1 MASKEIWLP
10 LVDWSEWF
18 AHVTC
23 NWSLTYTVQYSL
35 SIGGD
40 GKNLHTIL
48 DVGNAYRG
56 PHTGCGWS
64 CCRGVENGPYLL
76 PKVEAFQNWG
86 QQHQCQ
92 SLKRMRWFAADSCSN
107 AKRWLSL
114 QHLSRWLLMFGWYG
128 AVMGEHFWKGETYSA
143 VHTDLLDICHKLVS
157 CAWVFKGS
165 TCTAEFSGQM
175 FGWISVCWYLIGIV
189 VLERSAVLG
198 TSSLIQ
204 WALSFS

>member
-10 LVDWSEWF
+10 LVDWSQWF
-18 AHVTC
+18 ARVTC

-64 CCRGVENGPYLL
+64 CCRGVGNGPICC

-92 SLKRMRWFAADSCSN
+92 SLKRMRWFTADSCFQCKKVVLIATSVKAASN
-107 AKRWLSL
+107 VWLVWCCHGGAFLERRNLFSSAYRFVG
-114 QHLSRWLLMFGWYG
+114 HLS
-128 AVMGEHFWKGETYSA
+128 
-143 VHTDLLDICHKLVS
+143 
-157 CAWVFKGS
+157 
-165 TCTAEFSGQM
+165 
-175 FGWISVCWYLIGIV
+175 
-189 VLERSAVLG
+189 
-198 TSSLIQ
+198 
-204 WALSFS
+204 